1 MIELACRSK
10 ECAPPPV
17 GRGGSLPGTG
27 RDPVWGTPPEP
38 GTAELEPGEFL
49 AYHYTSSDEALSS
62 ILREGVKLDT
72 SERRPTEEAAAVWG
86 SFERPQP
93 GKRYVEFKVRYE
105 DLYIG
110 QPNGPEGME
119 GAAARGS
126 NFTMAKGEIPVDRIT
141 TWSDQGIEDVR
152 VWQRELADATPEW
165 KKSVL
170 NGAYD
175 GVPAVDKAKQ
185 VLAKEFGSPG
195 WAEKPSGV
203 PDDVAVKSAS
213 VPRVDTDRL
222 QRRADRLRREIDDPN
237 FVYPGARMGFRHRAA
252 ELTAVES
259 ELVRRGALGAAE
271 RRTSVVA
278 GLIELACRDASCAP
292 PPVGTGGSKPAAGL
306 AGGSRAR
313 QVVIDTI
320 SEIGEGSEESLKFG
334 RQMLLSRQKVRGFH
348 QLSGQNAD
356 LDPAMLA
363 EHAALSKAVPV
374 QPGFVRD
381 GTEAAAKLT
390 SRIREVLPSAQV
402 GWMDDVHAESVEAV
416 LDGVALY
423 PEEVRDYVQ
432 GVALGYTEAE
442 SHVAAFGPHGGGLM
456 GPAAPGA
463 TLWLGPKAVRPAI
476 GEANL
481 DGASVMTTVDG
492 FNRHRLVGAH
502 EMGHVVHNMAAERAW
517 KEDGIRVDLRADG
530 YLPQDV
536 PTTRYGGL
544 DTGEM
549 VAETFALAA
558 RDSFKSLEPL
568 QQDVVVSVLDRA
580 GLRPSDLAFA
590 AATDEPYEVQFFGDD
605 FGLDEAAAELQA
617 SGCQSEDCAPP
628 PVGTGGS
635 KKSGMRGQARPV
647 SKIIP
652 LKAEGGYDGEIDPS
666 MAAYGEMA
674 KDPHV
679 AGLMAHTRRL
689 TALVH
694 QKDLVGDGNYQERFE
709 RAVALV
715 ESGVHEV
722 NGVRVGW
729 GPKADAF
736 IGDYW
741 FGQSMR
747 GVVSATLKSET
758 PDPKVVELIQRMHRT
773 TVDFLGGDDVAI
785 TLARSHERGK
795 GPFGGNNAAKFG
807 SYRYGDE
814 AGTSVTSWADSERNG
829 RSWGEMYVERTFGM
843 DQILMREGSVPGEYL
858 VAENPKVIERLMEGV
873 GSAPFVRPGEA
884 IYDPISQT
892 YARSGKPQKF
902 VVASAG
908 CQSEECAPPPVG
920 SGGSK
925 PGGGRVAE
933 IDGEALDLASMVE
946 DAYGQIWDDIPD
958 VIERAYQLKMA
969 MDHRMDAGV
978 GQEEAY
984 QSSLEEIDASDGDMP
999 SMYSA
1004 FIDDSNWWTELR
1016 SVVSATS
1023 KSPSPDADMQ
1033 VLIQR
1038 MHETT
1043 QETFSRERVS
1053 SIQVARSFDTT
1064 YSIDG
1069 NEGAAA
1075 LYGKRSGDDAAPRSG
1090 ITSWSA
1096 STYSAQGW
1104 GTETDEQ
1111 TLPVEQVL
1119 MREGS
1124 IDGEFLVG
1132 ESVERVQEIVGR

>member
-1 MIELACRSK
+1 M
-10 ECAPPPV
+10 
-17 GRGGSLPGTG
+17 
-27 RDPVWGTPPEP
+27 
-38 GTAELEPGEFL
+38 
-49 AYHYTSSDEALSS
+49 
-62 ILREGVKLDT
+62 
-72 SERRPTEEAAAVWG
+72 
-86 SFERPQP
+86 
-93 GKRYVEFKVRYE
+93 
-105 DLYIG
+105 
-110 QPNGPEGME
+110 
-119 GAAARGS
+119 
-126 NFTMAKGEIPVDRIT
+126 
-141 TWSDQGIEDVR
+141 
-152 VWQRELADATPEW
+152 
-165 KKSVL
+165 
-170 NGAYD
+170 
-175 GVPAVDKAKQ
+175 
-185 VLAKEFGSPG
+185 
-195 WAEKPSGV
+195 
-203 PDDVAVKSAS
+203 
-213 VPRVDTDRL
+213 
-222 QRRADRLRREIDDPN
+222 
-237 FVYPGARMGFRHRAA
+237 
-252 ELTAVES
+252 
-259 ELVRRGALGAAE
+259 
-271 RRTSVVA
+271 
-278 GLIELACRDASCAP
+278 
-292 PPVGTGGSKPAAGL
+292 
-306 AGGSRAR
+306 
-313 QVVIDTI
+313 IDTI
-320 SEIGEGSEESLKFG
+320 EEIGEGSVDSLKFG

-381 GTEAAAKLT
+381 GTAEGEALAA
-390 SRIREVLPSAQV
+390 RVREVLPAAQV

-416 LDGVALY
+416 LAGVAAY
-423 PEEVRDYVQ
+423 PEEVRAYVK

-544 DTGEM
+544 DSGEM

-605 FGLDEAAAELQA
+605 FGLEPD
-617 SGCQSEDCAPP
+617 
-628 PVGTGGS
+628 
-635 KKSGMRGQARPV
+635 
-647 SKIIP
+647 
-652 LKAEGGYDGEIDPS
+652 
-666 MAAYGEMA
+666 
-674 KDPHV
+674 
-679 AGLMAHTRRL
+679 
-689 TALVH
+689 AL
-694 QKDLVGDGNYQERFE
+694 
-709 RAVALV
+709 RA
-715 ESGVHEV
+715 
-722 NGVRVGW
+722 
-729 GPKADAF
+729 
-736 IGDYW
+736 
-741 FGQSMR
+741 
-747 GVVSATLKSET
+747 
-758 PDPKVVELIQRMHRT
+758 
-773 TVDFLGGDDVAI
+773 
-785 TLARSHERGK
+785 
-795 GPFGGNNAAKFG
+795 
-807 SYRYGDE
+807 
-814 AGTSVTSWADSERNG
+814 
-829 RSWGEMYVERTFGM
+829 
-843 DQILMREGSVPGEYL
+843 
-858 VAENPKVIERLMEGV
+858 
-873 GSAPFVRPGEA
+873 
-884 IYDPISQT
+884 
-892 YARSGKPQKF
+892 
-902 VVASAG
+902 AG

-920 SGGSK
+920 TGGSK

-1132 ESVERVQEIVGR
+1132 ESVERVREIVGR